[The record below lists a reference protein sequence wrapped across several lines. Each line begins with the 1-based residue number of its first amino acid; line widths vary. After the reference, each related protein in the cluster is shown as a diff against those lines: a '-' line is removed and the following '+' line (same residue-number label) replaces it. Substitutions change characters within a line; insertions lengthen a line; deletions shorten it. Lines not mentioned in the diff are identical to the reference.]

1 MRTHACPPKRD
12 PDHGVTDLTDLT
24 DLTDDD
30 LGHTLRTMAL
40 FAGLPADE
48 LEELADECEICTA
61 HPGQVVQAQDVPVRY
76 WHVIVG
82 GHAVVQRDGTPIG
95 LLGRGDSWS
104 EHSLLNQLRS
114 SIAIVALSPL
124 TLLTLSARG
133 FFGIPE
139 RHPVI
144 AGRLV
149 ARSATSADR
158 LALPVFN
165 ALVHL
170 GAAQRHEGTLGG
182 QYH

>member
-1 MRTHACPPKRD
+1 MRTHVPHPEHN
-12 PDHGVTDLTDLT
+12 PDDQAGDEELAD
-24 DLTDDD
+24 
-30 LGHTLRTMAL
+30 TLRTMPL
-40 FAGLPADE
+40 FAGLPDDE
-48 LEELADECEICTA
+48 LEELTAECEICTA

-76 WHVIVG
+76 WHLIAG

-114 SIAIVALSPL
+114 SIAVVALSPL
-124 TLLTLSARG
+124 TLLTLSQRR
-133 FFGIPE
+133 FFAVPD
-139 RHPVI
+139 RHPVL

-158 LALPVFN
+158 LAQPVFN

-170 GAAQRHEGTLGG
+170 DLVRAERTGGHLGG
-182 QYH
+182 KYD

>member
-1 MRTHACPPKRD
+1 MRTQAPRPERA
-12 PDHGVTDLTDLT
+12 
-24 DLTDDD
+24 TDDPVVD
-30 LGHTLRTMAL
+30 EDPTGALRAMPL
-40 FAGLPADE
+40 FAGLPDDE
-48 LEELADECEICTA
+48 LEELAAECELCTA
-61 HPGQVVQAQDVPVRY
+61 HPGQIVQAQDVPVRY
-76 WHVIVG
+76 WHVITT

-114 SIAIVALSPL
+114 SIAVVALSPL
-124 TLLTLSARG
+124 TLLTLSQRR
-133 FFGIPE
+133 FFAVPE
-139 RHPVI
+139 RHPVL

-170 GAAQRHEGTLGG
+170 DLARAKRTEGHLGPL
-182 QYH
+182 